1 MRRLPT
7 LTIGSPCSHE
17 PGSRRT
23 HLLVPPGNA
32 LLSRPMGTLSE
43 QTRIDRWLTAA
54 RIFKSRTLAQAACDA
69 GHVRIND
76 QQVRASHQVKIG
88 DEVRALAPRG
98 TVILQVKGLAD
109 KRLSA
114 ALAQLLFEDHSPP
127 PPPKEERVAVRER
140 GAGRPT
146 KADRRAISR
155 LRGR

>member
-1 MRRLPT
+1 MS
-7 LTIGSPCSHE
+7 TI
-17 PGSRRT
+17 
-23 HLLVPPGNA
+23 A
-32 LLSRPMGTLSE
+32 A

-54 RIFKSRTLAQAACDA
+54 RVFKSRTLAQAACEA

-76 QQVRASHQVKIG
+76 VSAKPSQNVKIG
-88 DEVRALAPRG
+88 DEVRAFSPRG
-98 TVILQVKGLAD
+98 ALVLVVKGLGE

-114 ALAQLLFEDHSPP
+114 ALAQLLYDDHSPP

-146 KADRRAISR
+146 KADRRALSR

>member
-1 MRRLPT
+1 MV
-7 LTIGSPCSHE
+7 G
-17 PGSRRT
+17 
-23 HLLVPPGNA
+23 V
-32 LLSRPMGTLSE
+32 SE

-54 RIFKSRTLAQAACDA
+54 RIFKSRNLAQTACDA
-69 GHVRIND
+69 GHVRVND
-76 QQVRASHQVKIG
+76 LHVRPSHLVKIG

-98 TVILQVKGLAD
+98 MVVLQVKGLAD

-114 ALAQLLFEDHSPP
+114 ALAQLLYEDHSPP

-146 KADRRAISR
+146 KADRRAINR

>member
-1 MRRLPT
+1 
-7 LTIGSPCSHE
+7 
-17 PGSRRT
+17 
-23 HLLVPPGNA
+23 
-32 LLSRPMGTLSE
+32 MGPISE

-54 RIFKSRTLAQAACDA
+54 RIFKSRTLAQAACEA

-76 QQVRASHQVKIG
+76 LQARPSNLVKIG

-127 PPPKEERVAVRER
+127 PPAKEERVAVRER

>member
-1 MRRLPT
+1 MST
-7 LTIGSPCSHE
+7 
-17 PGSRRT
+17 
-23 HLLVPPGNA
+23 VVD
-32 LLSRPMGTLSE
+32 
-43 QTRIDRWLTAA
+43 QTRIDRWLTAT
-54 RIFKSRTLAQAACDA
+54 RVFKSRNLAQAACEA

-76 QQVRASHQVKIG
+76 LQARPSHVVKIG

-98 TVILQVKGLAD
+98 TVVYVVKGIAE

-114 ALAQLLFEDHSPP
+114 ALAQLLYEDHSPP

-146 KADRRAISR
+146 KADRRALNR

>member
-1 MRRLPT
+1 
-7 LTIGSPCSHE
+7 
-17 PGSRRT
+17 
-23 HLLVPPGNA
+23 
-32 LLSRPMGTLSE
+32 MGIAE
-43 QTRIDRWLTAA
+43 QTRIDRWLTAT

-76 QQVRASHQVKIG
+76 LQAKPSQVVKIG

-98 TVILQVKGLAD
+98 TVVFVVKGLAD

-114 ALAQLLFEDHSPP
+114 ALAQLLYEDHSPP
-127 PPPKEERVAVRER
+127 PAKEERVAVRDR

-146 KADRRAISR
+146 KADRRALSR

>member
-1 MRRLPT
+1 MS
-7 LTIGSPCSHE
+7 IVAAE
-17 PGSRRT
+17 
-23 HLLVPPGNA
+23 
-32 LLSRPMGTLSE
+32 
-43 QTRIDRWLTAA
+43 TRIDRWLTAA
-54 RIFKSRTLAQAACDA
+54 RIYKSRNLAQAACEA

-76 QQVRASHQVKIG
+76 QHAKPSQHVKIG

-98 TVILQVKGLAD
+98 QLVLVVKGLGD

-114 ALAQLLFEDHSPP
+114 ALAQLLYDDHSPP

-146 KADRRAISR
+146 KADRRALSR